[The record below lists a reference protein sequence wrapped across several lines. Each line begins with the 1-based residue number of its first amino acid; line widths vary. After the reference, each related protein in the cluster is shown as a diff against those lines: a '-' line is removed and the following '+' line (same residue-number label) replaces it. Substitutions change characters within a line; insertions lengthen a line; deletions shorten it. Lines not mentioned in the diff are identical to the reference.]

1 MTTAWLTEAGDDDLL
16 DLGELSPIAPETRP
30 TTTLDVS
37 PLGEISPV
45 DANRRRV
52 PAARAGSKPFPF
64 APSPVVK
71 GATSAAQATAAF
83 PRSPAF
89 APSPLAPKRAAQLE
103 PANDSSGT
111 LAGAAPASAPA
122 PSPMLGGSRLAVAA
136 AEHVPNKNLSSVD
149 PPRGGGLSR
158 HSRRQSLGLDAFQSI
173 TKGLLEEDDDFDFAP
188 SFTPKAAKGPGAF
201 APSPVREEEEEEEE
215 EEEKEEEDAVAEEE
229 VAGPLEGI
237 VEEEEEAEVAEAEVA
252 KEEEVAAEA
261 AAARAAP
268 EPPASEAAREEAPVA
283 PEPPAAEAEAEDA
296 FERRLRAAME
306 AAERG
311 GGLASLSGGM
321 QNSPPGG
328 KTSAARPAAS
338 LERVPA
344 AVPDAGEVD
353 TRQPDA
359 TNAQDN
365 ASEDK
370 DSEEVHSDDDTVEL
384 RADVDVSMMDAEPSP
399 FPRAPTPISRG
410 TAGDAPRA
418 PAAVLAAL
426 ASPASGVKEPS
437 GGTPASR
444 EDETETETARPTANG
459 DDAPSESARNETA
472 ETDDAFE
479 RRLLAAMEAAER
491 GGGLASLTGGMQNS
505 PPGSKPAFRPLVAN
519 SPPGDEARRADTPKE
534 DDARASGPV
543 PDEREGKR
551 EAEATAAEKPRRSA
565 KAKAKAK
572 AKAPTDPDPEPEPE
586 TKGSAPS
593 ERASADDDAFERKL
607 LAAMEAAER
616 GGGLAGLSGG
626 MQNSPPGSKPAKPTG
641 AAAAPEIPSPEPETV
656 DGDAEDVCGMDHDAP
671 PTPKEPVGALAPSPV
686 AAPASAKKRDA
697 KPPRSGKKSKR
708 ARTPSLRAPE
718 EEKEEALE
726 ENNEEEGPSPP
737 AADFEAMLAKAMAAA
752 DGGNVDAV
760 LGGASRKTMNSPAPP
775 RRKTP
780 ARSAKAKTPEGTPTR
795 EKRSSARVTRASAA
809 KTPSLAH
816 RNVQNTPTPR
826 GKRRAKKTPTPEKRK
841 RSAAAKPA
849 WVSDVTLD
857 PEPAVPSP
865 AKEETA
871 DASLDR
877 SKSDGSGS
885 EDVSPVPEA
894 PAAPPPPPAAWLRKT
909 AETKAKTSLKPA
921 WVSEFAAPAAAP
933 AAPVVAAPV
942 APVAAPVVIAAL
954 AAAQSRAKAPSLSS
968 DGFDFEAKLQ
978 AALAAEAGGGAAAFG
993 GASKVANSPTG
1004 SGEKRTEF
1012 SAKEEARRQG
1022 VTVAQIMHARAHADS
1037 SPLTKVRF

>member
-1 MTTAWLTEAGDDDLL
+1 MTTAWLTDAGDDDLL

-83 PRSPAF
+83 PRSPAV
-89 APSPLAPKRAAQLE
+89 APSPLAPKRAAQRE
-103 PANDSSGT
+103 PTKDSPGT
-111 LAGAAPASAPA
+111 LAGAATA
-122 PSPMLGGSRLAVAA
+122 PMLGGSRLAVAA
-136 AEHVPNKNLSSVD
+136 EEHVPNKKLSSVD

-229 VAGPLEGI
+229 EAGPLEGI
-237 VEEEEEAEVAEAEVA
+237 VEEEEEAEVADAEVA
-252 KEEEVAAEA
+252 EEEEVADEA
-261 AAARAAP
+261 AAARAAR

-311 GGLASLSGGM
+311 GGLASLTGGM

-328 KTSAARPAAS
+328 KPSAARPAAS
-338 LERVPA
+338 LESVPD
-344 AVPDAGEVD
+344 AVPDADEVD
-353 TRQPDA
+353 PRQHDA
-359 TNAQDN
+359 TDAQEN
-365 ASEDK
+365 ASE

-384 RADVDVSMMDAEPSP
+384 RADVDVSMMDAEP
-399 FPRAPTPISRG
+399 FPRAPTPVSRG

-437 GGTPASR
+437 RSTPTSR
-444 EDETETETARPTANG
+444 EEEKETETAKLPTANG

-472 ETDDAFE
+472 ETEDAFE

-491 GGGLASLTGGMQNS
+491 GGGLAGLSGGMQNS
-505 PPGSKPAFRPLVAN
+505 PPGSKPTAFRPPVAN
-519 SPPGDEARRADTPKE
+519 SPPGDEARQERDAPKE

-565 KAKAKAK
+565 KAKATTKTK
-572 AKAPTDPDPEPEPE
+572 AKAPIDPDPEPE

-641 AAAAPEIPSPEPETV
+641 AAAAAEIPSPEPETV

-671 PTPKEPVGALAPSPV
+671 PTPKEPAGALAPSP
-686 AAPASAKKRDA
+686 APPAASAKKRDA

-718 EEKEEALE
+718 EKEEEALE
-726 ENNEEEGPSPP
+726 EGDEEEGPSPP

-780 ARSAKAKTPEGTPTR
+780 ARSAKAKTPEGTPMR
-795 EKRSSARVTRASAA
+795 ETRSSARVTRASAA
-809 KTPSLAH
+809 KTKTRVAH

-826 GKRRAKKTPTPEKRK
+826 GKKRGSSPTPEKRK
-841 RSAAAKPA
+841 KLGAAKPA
-849 WVSDVTLD
+849 WVSDVTPD
-857 PEPAVPSP
+857 PEPEEA

-871 DASLDR
+871 EENASLDR
-877 SKSDGSGS
+877 SSSDGSGS

-894 PAAPPPPPAAWLRKT
+894 PAAPPPPPAAWIKKT
-909 AETKAKTSLKPA
+909 AEAKTSLKPA

-954 AAAQSRAKAPSLSS
+954 AAAQSRAKAASLSS